1 MKITSRGFMT
11 VGLVVAAAAVLSGCS
26 AATTTAEPAATSDAA
41 AVDLA
46 AAGCP
51 ATVVIQTDWNPEAD
65 HGHAYELVG
74 PNPVIDSEKKT
85 VTGDLMSGG
94 KSTGVKVE
102 VRAGGPAIGYSSVSA
117 QMYQDPSITLGY
129 VSTDEAIQNSDK
141 LQTTAVF
148 AENQKSPQMIMWD
161 PATYPDVETIADLG
175 KALAADGGVVRYF
188 KGAAYMSYLNGAGL
202 LPDSVLDGGYQGTP
216 AAFVTA
222 KGKDGQQGF
231 ATAEPY
237 TYENE
242 IGAWGKPVKYQLIF
256 DAGYE
261 IYPEAVSIRTGDKE
275 KLSEC
280 LTALVPVLQQADVDY
295 ISNPTETNALVIDLV
310 NAYNNGW
317 VYTAAT
323 ADYGVKTM
331 KELGIAA
338 NGTDGVAGSMDEARI
353 AKVLA
358 TDTPIF
364 TKQGSTLK
372 AGLKA
377 SDMFTNEFLDTSISF
392 K

>member
-1 MKITSRGFMT
+1 MPKKSRVFMSI
-11 VGLVVAAAAVLSGCS
+11 GLVVVAAAALSACS
-26 AATTTAEPAATSDAA
+26 TSTPSAPTTTSAAA
-41 AVDLA
+41 AVDLK

-117 QMYQDPSITLGY
+117 QMYQDPDITLGY
-129 VSTDEAIQNSDK
+129 VSTDEAIQNSAT

-148 AENQKSPQMIMWD
+148 AENQISPQMIMWD
-161 PATYPDVETIADLG
+161 PATYPDVKTIAELG
-175 KALAADGGVVRYF
+175 TALKADGGVVRYF
-188 KGAAYMSYLNGAGL
+188 KGAAYMSYLQGAGV
-202 LPDSVLDGGYQGTP
+202 LPESVLDGGYTGTP
-216 AAFVTA
+216 ADFVTA

-242 IGAWGKPVKYQLIF
+242 IGAWGKKVNYQLIN
-256 DAGYE
+256 DAGYP
-261 IYPEAVSIRTGDKE
+261 IYPEAVSIRTGDKDA
-275 KLSEC
+275 LSGC

-295 ISNPTETNALVIDLV
+295 INNPTETNALIIDLV
-310 NAYNNGW
+310 GAYNNGW
-317 VYTAAT
+317 VYTAET

-331 KELGIAA
+331 KDLKIAA
-338 NGTDGVAGSMDEARI
+338 NGTDGVAGSFDEARI
-353 AKVLA
+353 KTVLDL
-358 TDTPIF
+358 DTPIF
-364 TKQGSTLK
+364 TGQGSTLK
-372 AGLKA
+372 AGLTA
-377 SDMFTNEFLDTSISF
+377 ADMFTNEFLDSSIKF
-392 K
+392 

>member
-1 MKITSRGFMT
+1 MLKKSRGLLTIGM
-11 VGLVVAAAAVLSGCS
+11 VVVASAALSACS
-26 AATTTAEPAATSDAA
+26 ASTATPEAASTSAAA
-41 AVDLA
+41 AVDLK

-74 PNPVIDSEKKT
+74 PNPVIDAEKKT

-117 QMYQDPSITLGY
+117 QMYQDPDITLGY
-129 VSTDEAIQNSDK
+129 VSTDEAIQNSNK

-148 AENQKSPQMIMWD
+148 AENQISPQMVMWD
-161 PATYPDVETIADLG
+161 PATYPDVKTIADLG
-175 KALAADGGVVRYF
+175 KALKADGGVVRYF
-188 KGAAYMSYLNGAGL
+188 KGAAYMSYLEGAGI
-202 LPDSVLDGGYQGTP
+202 LPSSVLDGGYQGTP

-242 IGAWGKPVKYQLIF
+242 ISAWGKKVSYQLIN

-261 IYPEAVSIRTGDKE
+261 IYPEAVSIRTGDKAA
-275 KLSEC
+275 LSDC

-295 ISNPTETNALVIDLV
+295 INKPAETNKLIIDLV
-310 NAYNNGW
+310 TAYNNGW
-317 VYTAAT
+317 VYTADT
-323 ADYGVKTM
+323 ADYGVATM
-331 KELGIAA
+331 KKLKIAA
-338 NGTDGVAGSMDEARI
+338 NGTDGTVGSFDEARI
-353 AKVLA
+353 QKVLDL
-358 TDTPIF
+358 DTPIF
-364 TKQGSTLK
+364 TDQGSTLK
-372 AGLKA
+372 AGLTA
-377 SDMFTNEFLDTSISF
+377 ADMFTNEFLDASIGF
-392 K
+392 